1 MKFEF
6 FNMDRSRIIHAYV
19 DCVKGI
25 TLTTGKSNL
34 LGFSLDGYEIRPID
48 STNIPLINTVINLE
62 ILDQISE
69 FAKFHNAFKEY
80 ELANPLRTVTMLAT
94 SVFKE
99 VSQFS
104 AVNALDQLTDEY
116 SIQSR
121 ARCMINSLSTVD
133 ELRNFLLIEWVLFYE
148 NRHYI

>member
-6 FNMDRSRIIHAYV
+6 FNMDRSRIIHSYV
-19 DCVKGI
+19 NCVKGI

-69 FAKFHNAFKEY
+69 FAKFHNTFKEY
-80 ELANPLRTVTMLAT
+80 ELANPLRTVTILDT

-99 VSQFS
+99 VSLFS
-104 AVNALDQLTDEY
+104 AVNVLDQLADEY

-133 ELRNFLLIEWVLFYE
+133 ELRKFLLIEWVLFYE